1 MTKRNINR
9 YLKSRW
15 DARFLINTIMGLL
28 ATQRGPYADVVLAV
42 VTAAIR
48 SYSRACSGKMNKS
61 QEEGIYEAL
70 KDYAKERALCK
81 GKDSEKME
89 CFIALVDWVESESEV
104 WAFDLALM
112 DWRELELEV
121 STFDLGNENIEK
133 ASGSFPMDCLNEEQI
148 DIVTNQSWERFHAKF
163 YTSDGPPEKGLLV
176 FEDKDGSDAFSEW
189 MDQAHSDLIHQT
201 LEDCDSK

>member
-61 QEEGIYEAL
+61 REEGIYEAL
-70 KDYAKERALCK
+70 KDYAKERAICK
-81 GKDSEKME
+81 GKDSKM
-89 CFIALVDWVESESEV
+89 
-104 WAFDLALM
+104 M
-112 DWRELELEV
+112 
-121 STFDLGNENIEK
+121 
-133 ASGSFPMDCLNEEQI
+133 
-148 DIVTNQSWERFHAKF
+148 
-163 YTSDGPPEKGLLV
+163 
-176 FEDKDGSDAFSEW
+176 
-189 MDQAHSDLIHQT
+189 
-201 LEDCDSK
+201 